1 MVFITPEYNKEK
13 EIIIS
18 LDKIMNIRKFKSLQY
33 YWKNENVVPHILCHS
48 SPETITIADLFAL
61 EPNALEDFKNISL
74 KYTETQGNTMLRQE
88 IARFHEGLDESN
100 ILVTNG
106 GSEGIYL
113 AMMSLLQPSDHV
125 IVQFPLFQSLYELAI
140 ARGCDVSRWEM
151 RPKRDWE
158 LNVDD
163 LEVLIRPN
171 TKLIV
176 INVPHNP
183 TGYTLSRETF
193 ERILRVAERKG
204 IYLFSDES
212 NRFLVYNKDD
222 LLPAAIDLY
231 DKAITLGGM
240 SKSLA
245 LPGLHVGWLVVH
257 DAKLLNKF
265 LSLKDYMTSGV
276 STSSEFLA
284 ALAFRHRDQLLER
297 IVNIIKSNLGLLNEF
312 FEKHSDVVSWVPPRA
327 GSICFPKILFETEDF
342 CQMVRKEAG
351 ILLMPGSAY
360 DYSNE
365 YFRIGFGRID
375 MPKVLGL
382 FSDYL
387 DKLKKS
393 KLKK

>member
-1 MVFITPEYNKEK
+1 M
-13 EIIIS
+13 
-18 LDKIMNIRKFKSLQY
+18 RKFESFQY
-33 YWKNENVVPHILCHS
+33 YRENEHVVPHVLCHS
-48 SPETITIADLFAL
+48 SPETITIADLFAF

-74 KYTETQGNTMLRQE
+74 DYTEDQGGMILRQE
-88 IARFHEGLDESN
+88 ISRFHEGVDESN
-100 ILVTNG
+100 VLVTNG

-140 ARGCDVSRWEM
+140 AKGCDVSRWEM

-158 LNVDD
+158 LNIDD
-163 LEVLIRPN
+163 LEALIRPN

-193 ERILRVAERKG
+193 ERIMRVAKCNG

-212 NRFLVYNKDD
+212 NRFLVHNKDD
-222 LLPAAIDLY
+222 LLPAATDLY
-231 DKAITLGGM
+231 DKAITLGSM

-257 DAKLLNKF
+257 DAKLLNEF
-265 LSLKDYMTSGV
+265 LLLKDYT
-276 STSSEFLA
+276 TSSVSAPSQFLT
-284 ALAFRHRDQLLER
+284 ALALRYKDQLLKR
-297 IVNIIKSNLGLLNEF
+297 IVKIIKSNLELLNEF
-312 FEKHSDVVSWVPPRA
+312 FEKHSDMVSWVPPGA
-327 GSICFPKILFETEDF
+327 GSICFPKILFEAEDF

-360 DYSNE
+360 DYSNK

-375 MPKVLGL
+375 MPEVLGL

-387 DKLKKS
+387 NKIKKS
-393 KLKK
+393 KPNR